1 MQCPRGVGRRGKR
14 SVTRR
19 KRGRNGAAGRTEGGW
34 KVNVATLIL
43 NLQERAQPDDEVTL
57 IVEESHRGG
66 GTLAGVFTGKV
77 IGTGT
82 GAETGKCEIYG
93 IA

>member
-1 MQCPRGVGRRGKR
+1 M
-14 SVTRR
+14 
-19 KRGRNGAAGRTEGGW
+19 
-34 KVNVATLIL
+34 NVATLIL
-43 NLQERAQPDDEVTL
+43 QLQAMANPDDEVTL
-57 IVEESHRGG
+57 IVEQAYFGG
-66 GTLAGVFTGKV
+66 DTLAGIFSGKV

>member
-1 MQCPRGVGRRGKR
+1 M
-14 SVTRR
+14 
-19 KRGRNGAAGRTEGGW
+19 
-34 KVNVATLIL
+34 NVATLIL
-43 NLQERAQPDDEVTL
+43 QLQEMAQPNDEVTL
-57 IVEESHRGG
+57 IVEEGYRGG
-66 GTLAGVFTGKV
+66 ESLAGIFTGKV

>member
-1 MQCPRGVGRRGKR
+1 M
-14 SVTRR
+14 
-19 KRGRNGAAGRTEGGW
+19 
-34 KVNVATLIL
+34 NVATLIL
-43 NLQERAQPDDEVTL
+43 QLQKMAEPNDEVTL
-57 IVEESHRGG
+57 IVEEPFKGG
-66 GTLAGVFTGKV
+66 ESLAGVFTGKV

>member
-1 MQCPRGVGRRGKR
+1 M
-14 SVTRR
+14 
-19 KRGRNGAAGRTEGGW
+19 
-34 KVNVATLIL
+34 NVATLIFQ
-43 NLQERAQPDDEVTL
+43 LQTMAQPNDEVFL
-57 IVEESHRGG
+57 VVEEGHRGG
-66 GTLAGVFTGKV
+66 DSMTGLSTGKV

>member
-1 MQCPRGVGRRGKR
+1 M
-14 SVTRR
+14 
-19 KRGRNGAAGRTEGGW
+19 
-34 KVNVATLIL
+34 NVSTLIL
-43 NLQERAQPDDEVTL
+43 QLQEMAQPDDEVSL
-57 IVEESHRGG
+57 IVEEAHRGG
-66 GTLAGVFTGKV
+66 AILAGVFTGKV

>member
-1 MQCPRGVGRRGKR
+1 M
-14 SVTRR
+14 
-19 KRGRNGAAGRTEGGW
+19 
-34 KVNVATLIL
+34 NVATLISQ
-43 NLQERAQPDDEVTL
+43 LQAMARPDDEVTL
-57 IVEESHRGG
+57 IVEEAGG
-66 GTLAGVFTGKV
+66 QGDMLAGVFTGKV